1 MRPGIRWR
9 PRSGLARGGQ
19 RDRPRSRLAWL
30 LSAPAAAEEWTLRA
44 ALEQALVSNVELRQA
59 GLDLRVAELGVRV
72 ARAELG
78 PSLSGDTRVSG
89 YFDADSPD
97 SPDADSPDAADDGA
111 AWSLGL
117 SQPLPTGGTLWLG
130 GSQDQAFVR
139 TLGADAAVYSFT
151 GLTLEQPLL
160 DGAWRAARYGI
171 DRARLTERAED
182 LRARD
187 AQERLVV
194 EVANAYWELIAAR
207 ESSRLAVR
215 SVEIAEAQ
223 LGETRERF
231 DEGFAGSGDVLQLE
245 RALGV
250 ARQSRVVT
258 EASER
263 AAARSLARR
272 MGLPLEPPPALDL
285 VDRPDPP
292 AADPDPVAALAD
304 ARAANAAYR
313 LALLDV
319 DVSRRALADARNGAL
334 PDLSVSA
341 AVGLSANTTGGAALA
356 ALTTQP
362 ERAWALGA
370 RLTVPLAWSGARG
383 ELEQARLGLAHVEL
397 DADGAEQDLV
407 AQVQAALDA
416 VGRDRARVGLA
427 EATRLAAQMGLA
439 ADQELYREGRG
450 ATRDVVRSL
459 EALEEAQVAGLAA
472 QIDLQASLLDL
483 ARLRGRVLDEL
494 GVGVKNE
501 R

>member
-1 MRPGIRWR
+1 M
-9 PRSGLARGGQ
+9 
-19 RDRPRSRLAWL
+19 
-30 LSAPAAAEEWTLRA
+30 
-44 ALEQALVSNVELRQA
+44 
-59 GLDLRVAELGVRV
+59 
-72 ARAELG
+72 
-78 PSLSGDTRVSG
+78 
-89 YFDADSPD
+89 
-97 SPDADSPDAADDGA
+97 
-111 AWSLGL
+111 
-117 SQPLPTGGTLWLG
+117 
-130 GSQDQAFVR
+130 
-139 TLGADAAVYSFT
+139 
-151 GLTLEQPLL
+151 
-160 DGAWRAARYGI
+160 
-171 DRARLTERAED
+171 
-182 LRARD
+182 
-187 AQERLVV
+187 V

>member
-1 MRPGIRWR
+1 
-9 PRSGLARGGQ
+9 
-19 RDRPRSRLAWL
+19 
-30 LSAPAAAEEWTLRA
+30 
-44 ALEQALVSNVELRQA
+44 
-59 GLDLRVAELGVRV
+59 
-72 ARAELG
+72 
-78 PSLSGDTRVSG
+78 
-89 YFDADSPD
+89 
-97 SPDADSPDAADDGA
+97 
-111 AWSLGL
+111 
-117 SQPLPTGGTLWLG
+117 
-130 GSQDQAFVR
+130 
-139 TLGADAAVYSFT
+139 
-151 GLTLEQPLL
+151 
-160 DGAWRAARYGI
+160 
-171 DRARLTERAED
+171 
-182 LRARD
+182 
-187 AQERLVV
+187 
-194 EVANAYWELIAAR
+194 
-207 ESSRLAVR
+207 
-215 SVEIAEAQ
+215 
-223 LGETRERF
+223 
-231 DEGFAGSGDVLQLE
+231 
-245 RALGV
+245 
-250 ARQSRVVT
+250 
-258 EASER
+258 
-263 AAARSLARR
+263 
-272 MGLPLEPPPALDL
+272 
-285 VDRPDPP
+285 
-292 AADPDPVAALAD
+292 
-304 ARAANAAYR
+304 
-313 LALLDV
+313 
-319 DVSRRALADARNGAL
+319 
-334 PDLSVSA
+334 VSA